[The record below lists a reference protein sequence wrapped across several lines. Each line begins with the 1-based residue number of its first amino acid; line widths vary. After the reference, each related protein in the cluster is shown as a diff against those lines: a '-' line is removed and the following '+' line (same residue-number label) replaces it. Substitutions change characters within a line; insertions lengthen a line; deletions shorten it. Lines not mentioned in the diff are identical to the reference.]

1 MVRNPFPIHG
11 VVTRP
16 AFTDRGDEVSRIRG
30 TLEEPGAKL
39 LVYGP
44 RRMGKTSTL
53 KVAMEDHLAAGGMAC
68 LADFSTATS
77 QADLANR
84 VLTAS
89 TRALGRRWRDVIH
102 DLSQRIGLRLEV
114 STDPITGGP
123 HASLGVGLG
132 RASETEGQETL
143 GRVLDSLDSLCQDRG
158 LSLGLI
164 LDEFQ
169 EIHRLGG
176 EEGEWHLRGVIQ
188 HHAHLSYVV
197 AGSRTHLIERMMG
210 KGAAFYRLFDVLS
223 FGPMAHELLREWVN
237 EGVEDGGVRHQDIA
251 RWILALAGNRTRDVA
266 QLARKTVQ
274 LAQETGRA
282 DADTVKQ
289 AFLEIIADESEPLR
303 ALWVSYAGNEEKVL
317 RAVASGT
324 DSLTAAGTLRRFGL
338 ASSAAASR
346 AAASLVSEGVLVQE
360 GPGDYR
366 FDSSFQRGWV
376 IQHALPDAGIHLPA
390 THPVEME

>member
-1 MVRNPFPIHG
+1 MPQTPFPIHG

-16 AFTDRGDEVSRIRG
+16 AFTDRWEEVSRIRK

-44 RRMGKTSTL
+44 RRMGKTSAL
-53 KVAMEDHLAAGGMAC
+53 RVAMEEHVAAGGIAC

-84 VLTAS
+84 VLTAA

-102 DLSQRIGLRLEV
+102 DLARRIGLRLEV
-114 STDPITGGP
+114 SGDPVTGSP
-123 HASLGVGLG
+123 TASLGVGMG
-132 RASETEGQETL
+132 RASEAEGQETL
-143 GRVLDSLDSLCQDRG
+143 GRVLDSLDSLCQARD
-158 LSLGLI
+158 LPLALI

-176 EEGEWHLRGVIQ
+176 EEAEWHLRGVIQ
-188 HHAHLSYVV
+188 HHAHISYVA

-210 KGAAFYRLFDVLS
+210 RRAAFYKLFDVLY
-223 FGPMAHELLREWVN
+223 FGPMAPEFLQDWVN
-237 EGVEDGGVRHQDIA
+237 EGMTEGGVEHQDMA

-274 LAQETGRA
+274 LAREAGRA
-282 DADTVKQ
+282 SADTVRQ
-289 AFLEIIADESEPLR
+289 AFLEIISDESEPLR
-303 ALWVSYAGNEEKVL
+303 ALWGSYAGNEGRVL
-317 RAVASGT
+317 RAVAFGT
-324 DSLTAAGTLRRFGL
+324 DALTAAETLRRFGL

-346 AAASLVSEGVLVQE
+346 AAASLVAEGVLVQE
-360 GPGDYR
+360 GPGSYR
-366 FDSSFQRGWV
+366 FDSPFQRGWV

-390 THPVEME
+390 THPVEM

>member
-1 MVRNPFPIHG
+1 MAQNPFPIHG

-16 AFTDRGDEVSRIRG
+16 AFTDRADEVPRIRS

-44 RRMGKTSTL
+44 RRMGKTSAL
-53 KVAMEDHLAAGGMAC
+53 KVAMEDHRAAGGIAC

-89 TRALGRRWRDVIH
+89 TRALGRRWSEVIQ
-102 DLSQRIGLRLEV
+102 DLSRRIGLRLEV
-114 STDPITGGP
+114 STDPVTGGP

-132 RASETEGQETL
+132 RASEREGQETL
-143 GRVLDSLDSLCQDRG
+143 GRVLDSLNGLCEDRG

-188 HHAHLSYVV
+188 HHEHISYVV

-223 FGPMAHELLREWVN
+223 FGPMTPELLREWVN
-237 EGVEDGGVRHQDIA
+237 KGMEEGRVEHQDIA
-251 RWILALAGNRTRDVA
+251 RWILPLAGNRTRDVA

-274 LAQETGRA
+274 LAREAGRA
-282 DADTVKQ
+282 DADTVRQ

-324 DSLTAAGTLRRFGL
+324 DSLTAADTLRRFGL

-346 AAASLVSEGVLVQE
+346 AAASLVAEGVLVQE
-360 GPGDYR
+360 GPGAYR
-366 FDSSFQRGWV
+366 FDNPFQRGWV

>member
-16 AFTDRGDEVSRIRG
+16 AFTDRADEVSRIRN

-53 KVAMEDHLAAGGMAC
+53 RVAMEDHVAAGGIAC

-84 VLTAS
+84 VLTAA
-89 TRALGRRWRDVIH
+89 TQALGRRWQDVIH
-102 DLSQRIGLRLEV
+102 DLSRRIGLRLEV
-114 STDPITGGP
+114 STDSVTGSP
-123 HASLGVGLG
+123 TAALGVGMG
-132 RASETEGQETL
+132 RGSRADGQETL
-143 GRVLDSLDSLCQDRG
+143 GRVLDSLDGLCQARG

-169 EIHRLGG
+169 EIQRLGG

-188 HHAHLSYVV
+188 HHTNISYVA
-197 AGSRTHLIERMMG
+197 AGSQTHLIEGMMG
-210 KGAAFYRLFDVLS
+210 KGAAFYKLFDVLS
-223 FGPMAHELLREWVN
+223 FGAMASELLREWIE
-237 EGVEDGGVRHQDIA
+237 EGMEEAGVRNREVA
-251 RWILALAGNRTRDVA
+251 RWILALAGDRTRDVA
-266 QLARKTVQ
+266 QLARKTVY
-274 LAQETGRA
+274 LAQESGRA
-282 DADTVKQ
+282 DGDTVKQ
-289 AFLEIIADESEPLR
+289 AFLEIIADEFEPLR
-303 ALWVSYAGNEEKVL
+303 ALWASYAGNEEKVL

-324 DSLTAAGTLRRFGL
+324 DSLTAAEILKRFGL

-346 AAASLVSEGVLVQE
+346 AAASLVAEGVLVQD
-360 GPGDYR
+360 GPGSYH
-366 FDSSFQRGWV
+366 FDSPFQRGWV
-376 IQHALPDAGIHLPA
+376 IQYALPDVGIHLPP
-390 THPVEME
+390 THPVET

>member
-1 MVRNPFPIHG
+1 MARNPFPIHG

-16 AFTDRGDEVSRIRG
+16 AFTDRAEEVHRIRR

-53 KVAMEDHLAAGGMAC
+53 RVAMEDHADAGGIAC

-77 QADLANR
+77 EADLANR
-84 VLTAS
+84 VLSAATQ
-89 TRALGRRWRDVIH
+89 ALGRRWRYVIH

-114 STDPITGGP
+114 STDPVTGGP
-123 HASLGVGLG
+123 TASLGVGMG
-132 RASETEGQETL
+132 RGPGTEGQETL
-143 GRVLDSLDSLCQDRG
+143 GRVLDSLDGLCEARG
-158 LSLGLI
+158 LVLGLI

-188 HHAHLSYVV
+188 HHAHISYVA

-210 KGAAFYRLFDVLS
+210 KGAAFYKLFDVLS
-223 FGPMAHELLREWVN
+223 FGPMAPELLREWVN
-237 EGVEDGGVRHQDIA
+237 EGMGKAGVQTREA
-251 RWILALAGNRTRDVA
+251 AGWILALAGNRTRDVA

-274 LAQETGRA
+274 LAQEAGWA
-282 DADTVKQ
+282 DPDTVTQ

-303 ALWVSYAGNEEKVL
+303 ALWVSYANNEEKVL
-317 RAVASGT
+317 RAVAAGT
-324 DSLTAAGTLRRFGL
+324 DSLTAAETLRRFGL

-346 AAASLVSEGVLVQE
+346 AAASLVAEGVLVQE
-360 GPGDYR
+360 GPGSYR
-366 FDSSFQRGWV
+366 FDSPFQRGWV
-376 IQHALPDAGIHLPA
+376 IQNALPDAGIHLPA
-390 THPVEME
+390 THPVRW

>member
-1 MVRNPFPIHG
+1 MARNPFPIHG

-16 AFTDRGDEVSRIRG
+16 AFADRAEEVSRIRR

-53 KVAMEDHLAAGGMAC
+53 RVAMEDHVAEGGIAC

-84 VLTAS
+84 ILTAS

-102 DLSQRIGLRLEV
+102 ELSRRIGLRLEV
-114 STDPITGGP
+114 SADPVTGIP
-123 HASLGVGLG
+123 TASLGVGMG
-132 RASETEGQETL
+132 RGPGIDGQETL
-143 GRVLDSLDSLCQDRG
+143 GRVLDSLESLCEARG

-176 EEGEWHLRGVIQ
+176 EEAEWHLRGVIQ
-188 HHAHLSYVV
+188 HHAHISYVA

-210 KGAAFYRLFDVLS
+210 KGAAFYKLFDVLS
-223 FGPMAHELLREWVN
+223 FGPMPPELLREWVN
-237 EGVEDGGVRHQDIA
+237 EGMKAGGVRHTDIA
-251 RWILALAGNRTRDVA
+251 NPILALAGNRTRDVA

-274 LAQETGRA
+274 LAREAGQA

-289 AFLEIIADESEPLR
+289 AFLEIVADESEPLR

-324 DSLTAAGTLRRFGL
+324 DALTAADTLQRFGL
-338 ASSAAASR
+338 GSSAAAAR
-346 AAASLVSEGVLVQE
+346 AAASLVAEGVLVQE
-360 GPGDYR
+360 GPGAYR
-366 FDSSFQRGWV
+366 FDSPFQRGWV
-376 IQHALPDAGIHLPA
+376 IQHALPDAGIHLPV
-390 THPVEME
+390 TYPLEM